1 MRESNLCVHPN
12 LDRRRA
18 LTWASGALLGAAVGL
33 AARPARATDADFWTL
48 ARAGGNALLLRHAI
62 TEPGIGDPPD
72 SRLDRCSTQR
82 NLSQQGREQA
92 ARLAARFAA
101 EGVRLD
107 RIRSSAWCRC
117 RDTARAFE
125 TADRAHEVWA
135 PLNSFFQGQGDR
147 DRQTETARAELQRL
161 RAPQNW
167 LWVTH
172 QVNITAL
179 TGSGVAM
186 GEVLLVRPDAQGR
199 PQVLARWQG

>member
-1 MRESNLCVHPN
+1 MRWETAVREWNPCVHPN

-18 LTWASGALLGAAVGL
+18 LTWAFGALLGAAVGM
-33 AARPARATDADFWTL
+33 AARAARAADADFWTL
-48 ARAGGNALLLRHAI
+48 ARTGGNALLLRPAI

-72 SRLDRCSTQR
+72 FRLDRCSTQR

-92 ARLAARFAA
+92 ARLAARVGA
-101 EGVRLD
+101 EGVRLN
-107 RIRSSAWCRC
+107 RIRSSACCRC
-117 RDTARAFE
+117 RDTARA
-125 TADRAHEVWA
+125 
-135 PLNSFFQGQGDR
+135 
-147 DRQTETARAELQRL
+147 ELRRL
-161 RAPQNW
+161 RAAQNW